1 MKNSILLLAILGC
14 MAISKAQLDT
24 NTNSIQFEIKD
35 KDVSDPTGIQLPAR
49 KKVGLTTPK
58 DERDPRS
65 NMSVGE
71 PDTKQFSMSTD
82 DGLLENNKGKTP
94 KAFTRDKEAS
104 PEYDRDQFLGD
115 VKTGAVF
122 VSVKYRDHEYVDG
135 DVIRVYVNEDV
146 VQSSVTLGGSFG
158 GFLLHLEPGVNRVSF
173 EALNQGDS
181 GPNTAELHIY
191 DDNGMII
198 SAKEWNLLTGKR
210 ATIVVIKE

>member
-1 MKNSILLLAILGC
+1 MKKSIFYLLVVGSL
-14 MAISKAQLDT
+14 MTMTAQLDT
-24 NTNSIQFEIKD
+24 NTNTVQFEVED
-35 KDVSDPTGIQLPAR
+35 KNVSDPTGLQLPAR
-49 KKVGLTTPK
+49 KKLGLTLPK
-58 DERDPRS
+58 EERDPKS
-65 NMSVGE
+65 NMSIGE
-71 PDTKQFSMSTD
+71 PDDKQFSMSTD

-94 KAFTRDKEAS
+94 KAFTKDKEPS
-104 PEYDRDQFLGD
+104 PEYARDQFLGD
-115 VKTGAVF
+115 VKTSAVF

-146 VQSSVTLGGSFG
+146 VQSSITLGGSFS
-158 GFLLHLEPGVNRVSF
+158 GFLLNLEPGVNKVTF

-181 GPNTAELHIY
+181 GPNTAELHVY